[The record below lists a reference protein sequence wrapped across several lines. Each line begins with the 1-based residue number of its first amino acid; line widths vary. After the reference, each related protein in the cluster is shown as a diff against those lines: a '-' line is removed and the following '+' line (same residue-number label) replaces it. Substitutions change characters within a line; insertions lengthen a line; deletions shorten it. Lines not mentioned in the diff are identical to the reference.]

1 MASVKNHVDVLI
13 FHTAICG
20 IFGMEITMLTL
31 NKELEETY
39 VLLEEIGSGGG
50 GTVFKAYHKR
60 LQKEVVLKK
69 IHNKLAKSSSIN
81 IRAEADIL
89 KNLKHEYLPQVLD
102 FFELDGDVY
111 TVMDF
116 IPGQSFKGMLADGK
130 KFTQSQIL
138 KWFDQLCQAVEQLH
152 KQNPPII
159 HGDIK
164 PDNIMLT
171 PEDNICLIDFN
182 VSGDMTDEDAAG
194 YTPGYAAPE
203 QMASFQERK
212 KKIAVSNANRQVIET
227 ARLNAGYVQ
236 GADDTTQ
243 VDAGYA
249 QGAGD
254 TTQVDTGYAQGAGDI
269 TQVDAGYA
277 QGADD
282 TTQVDTGFSHNT
294 GDTTQIGVDTT
305 VNAVYEEAAASDELS
320 GIAAAV
326 SNQLNGI
333 AASGASLNGGQKG
346 SGKIHMDTRSDI
358 YSIGATIYHLIT
370 GEKPAVGYVKPVTE
384 FPVKIEESLAFVI
397 MKCLQQD
404 PGRRYQSIQEL
415 HKAVLGVHTS
425 SRAYRRLVRRQLIA
439 RIVLLV
445 GIAGFSLLASSGLKR
460 MEVEKQNKYTHYV
473 EQEKQARENQNYDD
487 TENWYQK
494 AVALYPNR
502 SEAYF
507 EKLYSLYTQKKYEDA
522 VIFVNNVVLNSGCEE
537 KDLAN
542 IYFVCGNC
550 HFEMEQYEDAA
561 EALRASISIN
571 TNNSQA
577 YRDYAVTLAR
587 LDRIKEAQKQL
598 EIAIERGLGED
609 EIYYIQGEISLAL
622 EEFDEAWKEF
632 KSCIELSKDDYIKM
646 RSYIMCSRILD
657 EKGKSADL
665 LRQNAELLKEAST
678 ALTNEYKSVILDKL
692 AQTYSEL
699 ANASQ
704 DGSYDM
710 EAISV
715 FDEIINYG
723 WATYTTYNNK
733 AVIYQKNKM
742 YAEENDTLQTMLN
755 LYGSNYNTYKRLA
768 FMEASRQLELTN
780 ENRNYTLFGE
790 YYQKAVQ
797 LYHEQLSNNRTDPE
811 MTTLDNLYQQA
822 VSGGWI
828 G

>member
-1 MASVKNHVDVLI
+1 
-13 FHTAICG
+13 
-20 IFGMEITMLTL
+20 MLTL

-69 IHNKLAKSSSIN
+69 IHNKLAKSSNIN

-116 IPGQSFKGMLADGK
+116 IPGQSFKGMLADGR
-130 KFTQSQIL
+130 KFTQSQVL

-152 KQNPPII
+152 RQNPPII

-212 KKIAVSNANRQVIET
+212 KKIAVSDVNRSVIEK
-227 ARLNAGYVQ
+227 ARLN
-236 GADDTTQ
+236 T
-243 VDAGYA
+243 GYA
-249 QGAGD
+249 QGANDTTQIDMEYGAGD
-254 TTQVDTGYAQGAGDI
+254 ATQVDTGYAKAAGDT

-282 TTQVDTGFSHNT
+282 TTQVDTDIPAN
-294 GDTTQIGVDTT
+294 V
-305 VNAVYEEAAASDELS
+305 AYEEAAASDELS
-320 GIAAAV
+320 GMAAAV
-326 SNQLNGI
+326 SRNLNGEPKN
-333 AASGASLNGGQKG
+333 SS
-346 SGKIHMDTRSDI
+346 KIHMDTRSDI
-358 YSIGATIYHLIT
+358 YSMGATIYHLIT
-370 GEKPAVGYVKPVTE
+370 GEKPAIGYVKPVTE

-404 PGRRYQSIQEL
+404 PGKRYQSIQEL

-425 SRAYRRLVRRQLIA
+425 SRAYRRLVRRQFIA

-473 EQEKQARENQNYDD
+473 EQEKQARETQNYDE

-507 EKLYSLYTQKKYEDA
+507 EKLYALYTQRKYEDA

-550 HFEMEQYEDAA
+550 HFELEQYEDAS
-561 EALRASISIN
+561 EALRTSISIN

-598 EIAIERGLGED
+598 EIAIGRGLGED

-622 EEFDEAWKEF
+622 EEYDEAWNEF
-632 KSCIELSKDDYIKM
+632 KSCIESSKDDYIKM

-657 EKGKSADL
+657 EKGKSTEL
-665 LRQNAELLKEAST
+665 LLQNVELLKEAST
-678 ALTNEYKSVILDKL
+678 ALPNEYKNVILDKL
-692 AQTYSEL
+692 AQSYTDL

-704 DGSYDM
+704 DRSYDM
-710 EAISV
+710 NAISV

-780 ENRNYTLFGE
+780 ENRNYTLFEE

-797 LYHEQLSNNRTDPE
+797 LYNEQLSNNRTDPE
-811 MTTLDNLYQQA
+811 MTTLENLYQQA
-822 VSGGWI
+822 LSGGWI

>member
-1 MASVKNHVDVLI
+1 MVSVKNYVDALI

-20 IFGMEITMLTL
+20 VFGMEITMLTL

-69 IHNKLAKSSSIN
+69 IHNKLARSSSIN

-116 IPGQSFKGMLADGK
+116 IPGQSFKSMLADGK
-130 KFTQSQIL
+130 KFTQNQIL

-152 KQNPPII
+152 RQNPPII

-212 KKIAVSNANRQVIET
+212 KKIAVSNANIQVIET

-236 GADDTTQ
+236 GTGDTTQIDMEYGAGDATQVDTGYAQAAGDTTQ

-249 QGAGD
+249 QGAD
-254 TTQVDTGYAQGAGDI
+254 NTTQVDTDI
-269 TQVDAGYA
+269 PANVAC
-277 QGADD
+277 
-282 TTQVDTGFSHNT
+282 
-294 GDTTQIGVDTT
+294 
-305 VNAVYEEAAASDELS
+305 EEVAASDELS

-326 SNQLNGI
+326 SRNLNGEPKN
-333 AASGASLNGGQKG
+333 SS
-346 SGKIHMDTRSDI
+346 KIHMDTRSDI

-370 GEKPAVGYVKPVTE
+370 GEKPAVGYIKPITE

-415 HKAVLGVHTS
+415 HKAVLGVHIS
-425 SRAYRRLVRRQLIA
+425 SRAYRRLVRRQFIA
-439 RIVLLV
+439 RIVLLI
-445 GIAGFSLLASSGLKR
+445 GIAGFSVLASSGLKR

-473 EQEKQARENQNYDD
+473 EQEKQAREIQNYDD

-507 EKLYSLYTQKKYEDA
+507 EKLYALYTQRKYEDA
-522 VIFVNNVVLNSGCEE
+522 VIFVNNVVLNAGCEE

-550 HFEMEQYEDAA
+550 HFELEQYEDAA
-561 EALRASISIN
+561 EALRTSISIN
-571 TNNSQA
+571 INNSQA

-587 LDRIKEAQKQL
+587 LDRTKEAQKQL
-598 EIAIERGLGED
+598 ETAIERGLGED

-632 KSCIELSKDDYIKM
+632 KSCIESTKDDYIKM

-657 EKGKSADL
+657 EKGKSTDL
-665 LRQNAELLKEAST
+665 LQQSADLLKEAST
-678 ALTNEYKSVILDKL
+678 ALPNEYKSVILDKL

-704 DGSYDM
+704 DSSYDM

-755 LYGSNYNTYKRLA
+755 LYGGNYNTYKRLA

-780 ENRNYTLFGE
+780 ENRNYTLFEE

-797 LYHEQLSNNRTDPE
+797 MYHEQLSNNRTDPE
-811 MTTLDNLYQQA
+811 MTTLENLYQQA
-822 VSGGWI
+822 LSGGWI